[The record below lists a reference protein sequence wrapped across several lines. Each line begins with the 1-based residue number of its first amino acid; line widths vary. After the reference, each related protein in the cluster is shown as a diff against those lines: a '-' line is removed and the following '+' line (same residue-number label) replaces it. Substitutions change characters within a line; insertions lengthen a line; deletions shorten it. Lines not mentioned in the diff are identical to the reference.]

1 MGLKQKDGGFM
12 QLLLWRAIQIMVFVG
27 AVTVLTVSTLLNP
40 VRCAPDCKGANLAG
54 STLNGANL
62 QGANLLESRLSNATL
77 EQANLTAAD
86 LSGAIVTNANLL
98 NADFSNAALVGTD
111 FRGSDMRGVNLF
123 DADLRGT
130 ILSRVNLTRVD
141 LRGAASLRG
150 SLFSNANMVEAQLAG
165 TNLSG
170 VDLSGADLTS
180 ANLER
185 ADLSGAYLSGATLAG
200 ANLRGANLN
209 GAWLNLVD
217 LTGADLTEASLAGV
231 VLIGSSLASADFS
244 QADLSGVNAIGANF
258 DGADLRGANF
268 SGVSLLEGD
277 LLDVDISI
285 DPLLASLNALQIS
298 TTIRNARLQGIRF
311 DDTTIWSAE
320 SAATIE
326 ALLGLDLPEVARPEA
341 DTENNQLGFPLVDPA
356 AQRGNITITGSRTL
370 YRVTQVLADGFLEA
384 GFRGEI
390 MLEETSSDDGLAS
403 FCQSDDIDIA
413 MSSRLMT
420 EAELA
425 ECTAIEREPLG
436 LRIGTDAVV
445 VAVNPANDFIADAS
459 LEELRRI
466 FSADSWS
473 FINPRWPRRPI
484 QRFVPPANTSSRDF
498 FTTVTGIPEQAL
510 RTAENTVAS
519 NNPDELVAGVSG
531 ASLGIGIMSF
541 ATFQANINAVQSL
554 RVAGVAVNDQNVEG
568 QRYPLS
574 RPLYLYAD
582 AAALQRDD
590 EVRTFLIYY
599 LQNVTPVMD
608 ERGFFPASTPL
619 LGQSAN
625 TLRAALEPEE
635 DE

>member
-1 MGLKQKDGGFM
+1 MGLKQQDGDFM
-12 QLLLWRAIQIMVFVG
+12 QFLLWRMIQIIVFVG
-27 AVTVLTVSTLLNP
+27 AVTVLIVTVMLNP
-40 VRCAPDCKGANLAG
+40 VRCAPECKGANLAG
-54 STLNGANL
+54 STLNDANL
-62 QGANLLESRLSNATL
+62 EGTNLLEARLSNAIL
-77 EQANLTAAD
+77 ERANLVAAD

-98 NADFSNAALVGTD
+98 NADLSEAILVGTN

-123 DADLRGT
+123 DTDLRGT
-130 ILSRVNLTRVD
+130 ILTRVNLTRVD

-150 SLFSNANMVEAQLAG
+150 TLFNNANMIEAQLAG
-165 TNLSG
+165 ANLSG
-170 VDLSGADLTS
+170 ADLSGADLTS

-231 VLIGSSLASADFS
+231 VLIGGSLASANFS

-268 SGVSLLEGD
+268 SGVRLLEGD
-277 LLDVDISI
+277 LLDVDLSV

-298 TTIRNARLQGIRF
+298 TVVRNARLQGIRF
-311 DDTTIWSAE
+311 DDTTVWSAE
-320 SAATIE
+320 SAETIE
-326 ALLGLDLPEVARPEA
+326 ALLGLDLPEVATQETEA
-341 DTENNQLGFPLVDPA
+341 ETSRLGFPLVDPA
-356 AQRGNITITGSRTL
+356 DQRGDITITGSRSL
-370 YRVTQVLADGFLEA
+370 YRVTRALADQFLEA

-390 MLEETSSDDGLAS
+390 TLEETSSDDGLAS
-403 FCQSDDIDIA
+403 FCQDDIVDIA
-413 MSSRLMT
+413 MSSRIIT
-420 EAELA
+420 EDEIAD
-425 ECTAIEREPLG
+425 CTEIERTPIG
-436 LRIGTDAVV
+436 LRVGTDAVV
-445 VAVNPANDFIADAS
+445 VAVNPNNDFIADAT

-473 FINPRWPRRPI
+473 FINPRWPRRSI
-484 QRFVPPANTSSRDF
+484 QRFVPPADTSSRDF
-498 FTTVTGIPEQAL
+498 FTSVTGIPEQAL

-519 NNPDELVAGVSG
+519 NNPDELVTGISG

-541 ATFQANINAVQSL
+541 ATFRENINVVQAL
-554 RVAGVAVNDQNVEG
+554 RIDGIAINEQNVEG

-582 AAALQRDD
+582 AEALQRNDQ
-590 EVRTFLIYY
+590 VRTFLIYY
-599 LQNVTPVMD
+599 LQNATPVME

-625 TLRAALEPEE
+625 TLRSALEPEE
-635 DE
+635 E